1 MYSKDDG
8 YIYFDDIEDAKALLE
23 SDGTESSYFWE
34 LNYDRPGNFNDWRRY
49 NLASGMM
56 NSDVTQYRRRL
67 TPDFRM
73 RREFC
78 DGDLVS
84 AYGVNGVIDTVTNSA
99 HYQVD
104 VDFGD
109 YEDSFYIDG
118 KGEDWHKNPSLS
130 HGHDSTVDNQKY
142 PVERIKTKKDQKAMS
157 QADEVAECIPHW
169 QENLRLAIEGEKI
182 NVAWE
187 ACCLCVKYFG
197 KAKGDC
203 HQCPIY
209 KDTNEICCSATPYK
223 KAISGNPKHVLEM
236 LNYLIDLERRLRK
249 AGK

>member
-8 YIYFDDIEDAKALLE
+8 YIYFTDIEEAKALYREDENGLW
-23 SDGTESSYFWE
+23 GTRLMAHDKAWFE
-34 LNYDRPGNFNDWRRY
+34 LTNKPQFNCEPEY
-49 NLASGMM
+49 
-56 NSDVTQYRRRL
+56 YRRCL
-67 TPDFRM
+67 TPDFRI
-73 RREFC
+73 RKEFC
-78 DGDLVS
+78 DDDPVCWAG
-84 AYGVNGVIDTVTNSA
+84 ANGVIKPCHHPANGYHVFAEFKNDIGIGFTA
-99 HYQVD
+99 
-104 VDFGD
+104 
-109 YEDSFYIDG
+109 DG
-118 KGEDWHKNPSLS
+118 KFKTWHKNPSLS

-142 PVERIKTKKDQKAMS
+142 PVERIKTKKDQKAMP
-157 QADEVAECIPHW
+157 QADEVSECIPHW

-197 KAKGDC
+197 KAKGYC